1 MTMKDARVTN
11 QKPYRP
17 NVGIA
22 LFNADGRVLIGHR
35 FKGDGPEII
44 LPGLDW
50 QMPQGGVDEGENL
63 RDAALRELWEETSVK
78 SADYLGETDWLTITS
93 SRPTTGRRRIGW
105 RSSAGSA
112 RNGSRCASP
121 AAMTRSIR

>member
-1 MTMKDARVTN
+1 MKDARVTN

-50 QMPQGGVDEGENL
+50 QMPQGGVDEGEDL

-78 SADYLGETDWLTITS
+78 SADYLGETDWLTYEF
-93 SRPTTGRRRIGW
+93 PPYDGPQTTGW
-105 RSSAGSA
+105 QNSAASA

-121 AAMTRSIR
+121 ATTTRSIR